1 MKNKY
6 LKRIKFTLCFYGWL
20 LAFTN
25 LAKAQE
31 NQTIQSTLTLVT
43 TDIMN
48 SNIDNNL
55 NWKNITLKKLVNRN
69 LYTYTKDGSNCTP
82 TGNFVAVSSPEGV
95 LMCPECKEGGWDCAD
110 VKVQSVKTFIEPPEN
125 PKSGSGLS
133 FNNSSFI
140 PWSAGLNSGLTL
152 WGFVNNSPN
161 DLAGGGSNNGDEQN
175 TSPNDNPNKP
185 QTGLEDDE
193 KPLLLLVTPKLK
205 KPVEVICNDTFAA
218 KSSKYLTALMES
230 ANKLENMKNLRD
242 SLSVRKFEVGMALNK
257 YGSNDSLYS
266 YKYDTTGTSNMVTIQ
281 LNVGSIA
288 TIHTHPIEFSDDE
301 KNVPSHSA
309 GDIVETIENLKI
321 SPKALTSFVIAQ
333 GDTSSQD
340 YALHIEDTALANKFL
355 KDTLNT
361 TEKLVNL
368 NNSKRSWKGKDD
380 NAKSNR
386 GKFIVYKQQ
395 FEDDEYSAND
405 AELFAQAVMIKKLNM
420 GASFYKKV
428 DGVFKK
434 IKVEYDTTNEKYI
447 IKICTD

>member
-6 LKRIKFTLCFYGWL
+6 LKRIKFTLCFCGWL

-25 LAKAQE
+25 LVKAQE

-55 NWKNITLKKLVNRN
+55 NWKNITLKKLVNSN

-193 KPLLLLVTPKLK
+193 KNIINILEITKQPEKEP
-205 KPVEVICNDTFAA
+205 CND
-218 KSSKYLTALMES
+218 SLVSKASVYLTMLIDT
-230 ANKLENMKNLRD
+230 LKNTAQMIDLKD
-242 SLSVRKFEVGMALNK
+242 SLQVRPFEVGMGISK
-257 YGSNDSLYS
+257 YNSGIRP
-266 YKYDTTGTSNMVTIQ
+266 YKYNKDGVSYSVEPEIDNYSLAV
-281 LNVGSIA
+281 L
-288 TIHTHPIEFSDDE
+288 HTHPLFYMAGYEAQ
-301 KNVPSHSA
+301 PSHSLP
-309 GDIVETIENLKI
+309 DMYTLI
-321 SPKALTSFVIAQ
+321 SFYNKFGKCKSSFVISAK
-333 GDTSSQD
+333 DTQQF
-340 YALHIEDTALANKFL
+340 ALHIEDTA
-355 KDTLNT
+355 
-361 TEKLVNL
+361 KLHNFT
-368 NNSKRSWKGKDD
+368 NNPA
-380 NAKSNR
+380 NAKDSLINFTNGYLSWVGDDDDEKTLK
-386 GKFIVYKQQ
+386 GKFIKSRDKFMEKGYSQ
-395 FEDDEYSAND
+395 FD
-405 AELFAQAVMIKKLNM
+405 AEYFAQIYMYDKVINL
-420 GASFYKKV
+420 GIGSYKKI
-428 DGVFKK
+428 DGKFKRVK
-434 IKVEYDTTNEKYI
+434 IKTSPNGKDYDVL
-447 IKICTD
+447 ICDD